1 MAAEINADNQD
12 KRKIISSMFPE
23 NLTFDGAQHRTTRI
37 NAAIRVFNTLKA
49 DFGAKNKGK
58 PVIKTDLPTVVARM
72 GIAPRFKMQFISN
85 LLRNSSRI
93 VQCELQGNT

>member
-49 DFGAKNKGK
+49 DFGAIN
-58 PVIKTDLPTVVARM
+58 
-72 GIAPRFKMQFISN
+72 
-85 LLRNSSRI
+85 
-93 VQCELQGNT
+93 